1 MSFDKALITPRLGCL
16 NDILNNKNAFLYNS
30 NENGELTDTL
40 KKILNERVKLIEMGK
55 YNKNDFKKYI
65 S

>member
-1 MSFDKALITPRLGCL
+1 MSFVKALITPMLGCL

-30 NENGELTDTL
+30 NENGELIDTI
-40 KKILNERVKLIEMGK
+40 KKILNERDKLIEMGK